1 MGDYIISLTTKTV
14 CFVNKRGG
22 IIAKKGGIS
31 MGSSYKDKVVEE
43 ISKCENEVFLKFLY
57 SMIQSFKK
65 KWGI

>member
-1 MGDYIISLTTKTV
+1 MG
-14 CFVNKRGG
+14 N
-22 IIAKKGGIS
+22 
-31 MGSSYKDKVVEE
+31 SYKDKVLEE

>member
-1 MGDYIISLTTKTV
+1 MGDYIISLTMKTD
-14 CFVNKRGG
+14 CFGDKSSV
-22 IIAKKGGIS
+22 IITEKGGIS
-31 MGSSYKDKVVEE
+31 MGSSYKNKVIDE